1 VAGCWPKQLGVVPVK
16 FFESEHFSFAF
27 SKNTLYNCVIQL
39 GELMSDY
46 NRTFNGDAKIKLTQL
61 INEGMQVL
69 HEVDTLNEGL
79 NDTIKAIAEELEI
92 KPATLK
98 KAIKIAHKAKLGETN
113 RDHNELNTI
122 LETVGKT
129 L

>member
-1 VAGCWPKQLGVVPVK
+1 M
-16 FFESEHFSFAF
+16 FSNEQRA
-27 SKNTLYNCVIQL
+27 
-39 GELMSDY
+39 
-46 NRTFNGDAKIKLTQL
+46 KLTQ
-61 INEGMQVL
+61 IFNEGIAVL
-69 HEVDTLNEGL
+69 QEIEDLSAGL

-98 KAIKIAHKAKLGETN
+98 KAIKIAQKSKLSETN
-113 RDHNELNTI
+113 DEMEELNEI